1 MPLKTKQPGQFVVLM
16 TGVIDINRSSLE
28 HRRQNIIVAHNHTD
42 ILKFI
47 ATTKFDLIL
56 LDLTVICSLASVP
69 DRLQHSCPPRMEEM
83 PKTARSSLGRH
94 PWQSVASVP
103 DRLRHS
109 RHPWQS
115 ELIARIKDPAGINN
129 KTPIIAISHPTE
141 DAQRKA
147 QYPMEFDDSLTGPI
161 TAEQLNT
168 VIDLWQTKAL
178 ALNYIQIIQLKTK
191 NNHQLTLTLF
201 EKLFEELPL
210 QIIDIK
216 DALENKQYDLAQAI
230 THKLNGSV
238 SFCGLTDIQQPA
250 NALESCLLRNDY
262 AAIDQQ
268 FLMLQQH
275 TLNFTCHQE
284 SILTNLGKC

>member
-69 DRLQHSCPPRMEEM
+69 DRL
-83 PKTARSSLGRH
+83 
-94 PWQSVASVP
+94 
-103 DRLRHS
+103 RHS

-115 ELIARIKDPAGINN
+115 KLIARIKDPAGINN

-147 QYPMEFDDSLTGPI
+147 QYPMEFDDSLTSPI

-250 NALESCLLRNDY
+250 NALESCLLKNDY